1 MSKYTSE
8 LRYLIENKY
17 DIGLQEYPIF
27 SEDYRAT
34 LNKKII
40 DHFYFREIGS
50 ETAELFKFYLNRTMS
65 EIMPYYNKLYNSELL
80 KFNVFDNVNYTE
92 LMKQSNVFAGT
103 SDSSGNNSHYNVADN
118 ISHNTTDGTA
128 TTTENGKTKSVLS
141 DTPQGLLA
149 IGNIENEIYATNA
162 TIANS
167 ENNGKTV
174 DASES
179 HGDGKTTDNLT
190 GKSDS
195 LTKNNSQQDNNQ
207 NRTVTGKNSGEN
219 YSDMLLKFRETFLNI
234 DMDII
239 NELDGC
245 FMQIY

>member
-1 MSKYTSE
+1 MRKMSKYTSE

-92 LMKQSNVFAGT
+92 VMKQSNVFAGT
-103 SDSSGNNSHYNVADN
+103 SDSSGNN
-118 ISHNTTDGTA
+118 
-128 TTTENGKTKSVLS
+128 
-141 DTPQGLLA
+141 
-149 IGNIENEIYATNA
+149 
-162 TIANS
+162 
-167 ENNGKTV
+167 
-174 DASES
+174 
-179 HGDGKTTDNLT
+179 
-190 GKSDS
+190 
-195 LTKNNSQQDNNQ
+195 
-207 NRTVTGKNSGEN
+207 
-219 YSDMLLKFRETFLNI
+219 
-234 DMDII
+234 
-239 NELDGC
+239 
-245 FMQIY
+245 

>member
-1 MSKYTSE
+1 
-8 LRYLIENKY
+8 
-17 DIGLQEYPIF
+17 
-27 SEDYRAT
+27 
-34 LNKKII
+34 
-40 DHFYFREIGS
+40 
-50 ETAELFKFYLNRTMS
+50 MS

-92 LMKQSNVFAGT
+92 VMKQSNVFAGT
-103 SDSSGNNSHYNVADN
+103 SDSSGNNSHYNVVDN

-128 TTTENGKTKSVLS
+128 TTTDNGKTKSVFS

-174 DASES
+174 DTTES
-179 HGDGKTTDNLT
+179 HGEGKTTDNLT